1 MINIHGQ
8 AMENRFLLKPS
19 VQYIIAS
26 ESIPNNGVHSVRY
39 QGELL
44 AFFRHDTTQ
53 GNYSTQI
60 SVVSLATE
68 RTIFI
73 LNYQW
78 KVPFLC
84 GRSIPPPWIRSPSQQ
99 VCDMAISSNLLTFV
113 TTENILIY
121 ANLCTSTLTDK
132 VACLCFSDIVQE
144 QYSIYKVQR
153 VCLVNWQSFVCIVV
167 QGKSMGLKVT
177 IIFLIDI
184 SAKSGPQV
192 YHYRLKHNLDVACFS
207 SSNMLSLISLD
218 TFLLV
223 LHYQD
228 SLHQTQMVAIH
239 LCIQNINQPP
249 QIYSIK
255 PHSKKYIPLLTHT
268 CLVDKKA
275 VLTCECPTTL
285 LDGLLD
291 TLNNLARLCSTPF
304 LSLVASDASNIN
316 SLSSRLNSPWSMPV
330 ALMQL
335 ILFLLLL
342 PFLFLPKLVTQI
354 TITGNSKNLEW
365 KKSKR
370 FIKRTLKNGPF
381 ANYQQIIWAG
391 NKHYGIV
398 QDNSH
403 SIVLQKF
410 TPTPLSQSA
419 YSQPDAFRI
428 LSIFCYFFCLI
439 TFTTSLLLIF
449 TTVKSA
455 RVDLIVEFAITDAA
469 AVYFLAICQDLVL
482 GYSLLVYKWRQYFRP
497 SPTKDI
503 PEFDTNYLQQMSYP
517 KFPPLAVV

>member
-1 MINIHGQ
+1 
-8 AMENRFLLKPS
+8 MENKFLLKPS
-19 VQYIIAS
+19 VQYNIAS

-39 QGELL
+39 QGDLL

-53 GNYSTQI
+53 DNYSTQI

-78 KVPFLC
+78 KVSFIC
-84 GRSIPPPWIRSPSQQ
+84 SRTIPPLWIRSPTQQ
-99 VCDMAISSNLLTFV
+99 VCDLAISSNLLTFV
-113 TTENILIY
+113 TTENVLIY
-121 ANLCTSTLTDK
+121 ANLSTSTLSDK
-132 VACLCFSDIVQE
+132 VACLSFSNIVQDH
-144 QYSIYKVQR
+144 YAIHKVQR
-153 VCLVNWQSFVCIVV
+153 VCLINWESFACIVV
-167 QGKSMGLKVT
+167 QGKAMGLKVT
-177 IIFLIDI
+177 IILLIDM
-184 SAKSGPQV
+184 STKFNPQV
-192 YHYRLKHNLDVACFS
+192 HHYRLKDSLDIACFS
-207 SSNMLSLISLD
+207 SSNLLSLISLD
-218 TFLLV
+218 TFALV

-239 LCIQNINQPP
+239 LCLQDINQPP
-249 QIYSIK
+249 QIYPLK

-268 CLVDKKA
+268 SLVDQEA

-291 TLNNLARLCSTPF
+291 TLNNLAHLCSTPF

-354 TITGNSKNLEW
+354 TITGTP
-365 KKSKR
+365 KSLRCKRTKR

-391 NKHYGIV
+391 NKHYGVV

-403 SIVLQKF
+403 SIILQKF

-439 TFTTSLLLIF
+439 VFSVSLLLIF

-455 RVDLIVEFAITDAA
+455 KVDLIVEFAITDAA
-469 AVYFLAICQDLVL
+469 AVYFLAFCQDLLL
-482 GYSLLVYKWRQYFRP
+482 GYSLLVYKWRQYFRS
-497 SPTKDI
+497 SPTKNISEPDVSYLAQG
-503 PEFDTNYLQQMSYP
+503 NYP
-517 KFPPLAVV
+517 RFPPLAVV